1 MYRLHI
7 QTSISAAHFL
17 KDYNGNCSV
26 LHGHNWKIE
35 VMVKSD
41 RTDTVGMVIDFKDLK
56 DLTWRVAGRFDHR
69 VFNEVAPFDKQNPTA
84 ENISRHFYTEIGAL
98 LPSGVQMDRIK
109 LWETENYAI
118 EYFE

>member
-1 MYRLHI
+1 MYRLQI

-17 KDYNGNCSV
+17 KEYDGNCSV

-35 VMVKSD
+35 VAVKSEQVD
-41 RTDTVGMVIDFKDLK
+41 KVGMVIDFKDLK
-56 DLTWRVAGRFDHR
+56 EITWRVAGKYDHR

-84 ENISRHFYTEIGAL
+84 ENISKHFYQEIGAL
-98 LPSGVQMDRIK
+98 LPADVKMDRIR
-109 LWETENYAI
+109 LWETENYSI